1 MRPPNGRAGSGV
13 RPICHEISLE
23 TMATITQLKQK
34 AREWERREQWKSALD
49 AYEQV
54 TREANGSEE
63 LEVGVWNR
71 IGDLHMRLAQPEQA
85 VTAYERAADAYADA
99 GLHNNAIA
107 LCNKILRTA
116 PDSPPVLLKLAQISA
131 LKGFVADAR
140 QCVSRFVAH
149 SHGRGGMEA
158 TLELLVRTAEKQPP
172 ESANLRFVVA
182 ETLQASGRSEQA
194 LALFREAHRIL
205 LHIGDE
211 AGAARVQEQMEQM
224 APARAERRVPGNPP
238 HPVERNVGTGT
249 PGADQMPLLHQAPV
263 AAPPPVHAEAAAS
276 PPARPAAGDDRPFHE
291 QLPLLGPGGEAAPSL
306 HTAGVAAAGRVGGA
320 ELPGLLPPMWKAS
333 GGDPGDASQE
343 DAAFE
348 PLPLL
353 GLIGAEP
360 M

>member
-107 LCNKILRTA
+107 LCNKILRSV
-116 PDSPPVLLKLAQISA
+116 PDSTPVLLKLAQISA

-149 SHGRGGMEA
+149 CHGRGGMEA
-158 TLELLVRTAEKQPP
+158 TLELLVRTAAKQPP

-182 ETLQASGRSEQA
+182 ETLQSSGRSEQA
-194 LALFREAHRIL
+194 LALFREARRIL
-205 LHIGDE
+205 LQSGDE
-211 AGAARVQEQMEQM
+211 AGAARVQEQMEQL
-224 APARAERRVPGNPP
+224 APARADHRIPENPP
-238 HPVERNVGTGT
+238 HRTGSSGGTGA
-249 PGADQMPLLHQAPV
+249 PGADQMPLLYQTPLAVSPS
-263 AAPPPVHAEAAAS
+263 VHTEAAAS
-276 PPARPAAGDDRPFHE
+276 PPDSPAAGDDRPFHE
-291 QLPLLGPGGEAAPSL
+291 RLPLLGVGG
-306 HTAGVAAAGRVGGA
+306 AAADCAEGA
-320 ELPGLLPPMWKAS
+320 ELPGLLGPVWEAS
-333 GGDPGDASQE
+333 GGDHGATPPDEAP
-343 DAAFE
+343 FE

-353 GLIGAEP
+353 GLLGAEP

>member
-1 MRPPNGRAGSGV
+1 V
-13 RPICHEISLE
+13 RPICHDISLK
-23 TMATITQLKQK
+23 TMGTITQLKQK
-34 AREWERREQWKSALD
+34 AREWERREQWKPALD
-49 AYEQV
+49 AYEQM

-71 IGDLHMRLAQPEQA
+71 IGDLHMRLAQPERA

-158 TLELLVRTAEKQPP
+158 TLDLLVRTAEKQPP

-194 LALFREAHRIL
+194 LGLFREAHRIL
-205 LHIGDE
+205 LQSGDR
-211 AGAARVQEQMEQM
+211 AGAARVQEQMEQIE
-224 APARAERRVPGNPP
+224 PARAEGRVPGNPP
-238 HPVERNVGTGT
+238 HPVGGSGGTGA
-249 PGADQMPLLHQAPV
+249 PGADQMPLLPHAPL
-263 AAPPPVHAEAAAS
+263 AAPPSVHAEAAAS
-276 PPARPAAGDDRPFHE
+276 PPPRPAAGDDRPSRE
-291 QLPLLGPGGEAAPSL
+291 ELPLLGRGGEAAPTL
-306 HTAGVAAAGRVGGA
+306 DTAGDAAADCVKGA
-320 ELPGLLPPMWKAS
+320 VLPGLLAPMWEAS
-333 GGDPGDASQE
+333 GSDHGDAPQE
-343 DAAFE
+343 ETPFE

-353 GLIGAEP
+353 GLIGAES